1 MRTVKPEQ
9 IRSMIQQASEAWIT
23 GDAEAFAAL
32 FLPDG
37 EFIVPNNRWVGPTAI
52 RQVTADFAAQYEV
65 TRIEI
70 RQLIV
75 EDERAAVEWS
85 WEDREK
91 ATGKCNQ
98 AEDAIVIN
106 FRSGKISRWREYI
119 DVTASKCSSN

>member
-1 MRTVKPEQ
+1 MTSEQ
-9 IRSMIQQASEAWIT
+9 IRSIIQQASEAWIT
-23 GDAEAFAAL
+23 ADADAFSAL
-32 FLPDG
+32 FLTDG
-37 EFIVPNNRWVGPTAI
+37 EFIVPNNRWVGQRSI
-52 RQVTADFAAQYEV
+52 RQVAVDFAAQYEV
-65 TRIEI
+65 TKIEI

-75 EDERAAVEWS
+75 EDDRAVVEWY

-119 DVTASKCSSN
+119 DVTSSKCSST

>member
-1 MRTVKPEQ
+1 MRSEQ
-9 IRSMIQQASEAWIT
+9 IRLIIQQASEAWIR
-23 GDAEAFAAL
+23 GDANAFAAL

-37 EFIVPNNRWVGPTAI
+37 EFIVPNNRWVGQELI
-52 RQVTADFAAQYEV
+52 RQVSADFASQYDV

-75 EDERAAVEWS
+75 EDNRAVVEWY

-91 ATGKCNQ
+91 VTGKCNQ

-106 FRSGKISRWREYI
+106 FSAGKISRWREYI
-119 DVTASKCSSN
+119 DVTSSKCTAT

>member
-1 MRTVKPEQ
+1 MSSVKPEE
-9 IRSMIQQASEAWIT
+9 IRCIIQQASEAWIT
-23 GDAEAFAAL
+23 GNAEAFAAL

-37 EFIVPNNRWVGPTAI
+37 EFIVPNNHWVGQRLI
-52 RQVTADFAAQYEV
+52 RQVLADFTAQYEV

-75 EDERAAVEWS
+75 EDDRAVVEWY

-98 AEDAIVIN
+98 ADDAIVIN
-106 FRSGKISRWREYI
+106 FKAGKISRWREYI
-119 DVTASKCSSN
+119 DVMSSKCSAP

>member
-1 MRTVKPEQ
+1 MKSEQ
-9 IRSMIQQASEAWIT
+9 IRSIIQQASEAWLT
-23 GDAEAFAAL
+23 GNADAFAAL

-37 EFIVPNNRWVGPTAI
+37 EFIVPNNHWVGQTAI
-52 RQVTADFAAQYEV
+52 QQVTADFAAQYEV
-65 TRIEI
+65 TRVEI

-75 EDERAAVEWS
+75 EDDRAVVEWY

-106 FRSGKISRWREYI
+106 FRAGKISRWREYI
-119 DVTASKCSSN
+119 DATSPICQST